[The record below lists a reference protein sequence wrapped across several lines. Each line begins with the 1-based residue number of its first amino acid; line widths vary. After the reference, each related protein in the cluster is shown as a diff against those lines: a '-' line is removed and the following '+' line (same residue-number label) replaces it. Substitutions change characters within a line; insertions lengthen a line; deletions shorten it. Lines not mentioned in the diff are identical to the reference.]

1 MGKKARGVPEVNASS
16 MADIA
21 FLLLIFFLVTTTI
34 ASDKGLTIR
43 LPPKRPP
50 EAQDEI
56 KLKDRNVF
64 NVLVNSNNQLLV
76 EEELMDVKNIKEEAK
91 RFIMNNGKDEK
102 SSESPDKAV
111 ISLKHDRGTK
121 YEVYINV
128 MDELKRAYNELRA
141 EYMGITVAEYLDME
155 NSTEK
160 AAKNP
165 KLEEAKLKIP
175 YQLSEAEPTNVGGN

>member
-1 MGKKARGVPEVNASS
+1 MARGKRGTPEVNASS

-34 ASDKGLTIR
+34 ASDKGLTLR

-50 EAQDEI
+50 DAMDEV

-76 EEELMDVKNIKEEAK
+76 EEELMDIKRLKEEAK
-91 RFIMNNGKDEK
+91 KFIMNNGRDER

-128 MDELKRAYNELRA
+128 MDELKKAYNELRA
-141 EYMGITVAEYLDME
+141 EYMGITVAEYLEME
-155 NSTEK
+155 NDEK
-160 AAKNP
+160 KSKDP
-165 KLEEAKLKIP
+165 KLEEAKQKIP

>member
-1 MGKKARGVPEVNASS
+1 MARGKRGTPEVNASS

-34 ASDKGLTIR
+34 ASDKGLTLR

-50 EAQDEI
+50 DAMDEV

-76 EEELMDVKNIKEEAK
+76 EEELMDIKRLKEEAK
-91 RFIMNNGKDEK
+91 KFIMNNGRDER

-121 YEVYINV
+121 YEVYISV
-128 MDELKRAYNELRA
+128 MDELKKAYNELRA
-141 EYMGITVAEYLDME
+141 EYMGITVAEYLEME
-155 NSTEK
+155 NDEK
-160 AAKNP
+160 KSKDP
-165 KLEEAKLKIP
+165 KLEEAKQKIP